1 MNEHPIL
8 YSFRRCP
15 YAMRARMTLLMSGE
29 PIEIREV
36 SLRNKPAALIEA
48 SSKATVPVLVLPD
61 GEVIDES
68 LDIMLWALNRNDPEG
83 WLAGSDI
90 AMVASNDGPFKHDLD
105 RYKYPERHA
114 SDPVA
119 HRTAGL
125 AMLGEYE
132 TRLAETANLC
142 RDTRSFADIA
152 IMPFVRQFAATDRA
166 WFDEQTLPLLKR
178 WLALHVGSPL
188 FERAMA
194 RLGPWTPGDA
204 PIHMTFE

>member
-1 MNEHPIL
+1 
-8 YSFRRCP
+8 
-15 YAMRARMTLLMSGE
+15 MTLLMSGE